1 MTAQSFPFGVQG
13 DVVGLQGCRVAAGS
27 VGCRER
33 SFGRRQVLARTK
45 AAYDT
50 LGNNFKVLTYF
61 DRVSSLAEP
70 ILISCCGSFR
80 KSGTLI

>member
-1 MTAQSFPFGVQG
+1 MPGAE
-13 DVVGLQGCRVAAGS
+13 L
-27 VGCRER
+27 
-33 SFGRRQVLARTK
+33 GRRQVLARTK

-70 ILISCCGSFR
+70 ILHILLWEFPKIGDPDIVSYIVGILFAR
-80 KSGTLI
+80 TPE